1 MPEQTPDSE
10 QTQPKQPTPVI
21 QQVTVKPK
29 RGCSICGC
37 GCVIPA
43 VFIPIMSVALWG
55 SLGIAAVAIAIT
67 ASFASLHG
75 ISWVSRRSS
84 TA

>member
-1 MPEQTPDSE
+1 MSE
-10 QTQPKQPTPVI
+10 QPPQQEQEPQVV

-43 VFIPIMSVALWG
+43 VFVPVLTVVFWG
-55 SLGIAAVAIAIT
+55 SLGVAALAVAIA

-75 ISWVSRRSS
+75 LSRLSRG
-84 TA
+84 

>member
-1 MPEQTPDSE
+1 MSE
-10 QTQPKQPTPVI
+10 QPPQQEQEPQVV
-21 QQVTVKPK
+21 QQVTIKPK

-43 VFIPIMSVALWG
+43 VFVPVLTVVFWG
-55 SLGIAAVAIAIT
+55 SLGVAALAVAIA

-75 ISWVSRRSS
+75 LSRLSRG
-84 TA
+84 